1 MVMKVDK
8 EVREDNTLL
17 EEIKMLS
24 RLSHENVLRF
34 AMFSFFLFF
43 PATCLMYVHLQDEQ
57 QRSFKSCN
65 NKHSSNCFLVFRFK
79 GVCVEGNKVHLLTEV
94 QCWLAFVFD
103 IRYWL

>member
-1 MVMKVDK
+1 MKVDK

-34 AMFSFFLFF
+34 AMFFLFFF
-43 PATCLMYVHLQDEQ
+43 PATCKMYIYKTNNSGHL
-57 QRSFKSCN
+57 KSCN
-65 NKHSSNCFLVFRFK
+65 NKHSNNCFLVFRFK